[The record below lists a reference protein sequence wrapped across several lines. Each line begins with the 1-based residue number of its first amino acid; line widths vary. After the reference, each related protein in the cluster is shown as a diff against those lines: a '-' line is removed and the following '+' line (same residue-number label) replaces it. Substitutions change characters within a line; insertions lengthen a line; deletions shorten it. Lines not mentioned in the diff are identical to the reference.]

1 MRSRAAIR
9 YSKAI
14 FQIAE
19 KSNNL
24 SNLKDDM
31 DSIISAH
38 KSSDDF
44 KNLISNPLINN
55 SDKKEILSIVLS
67 KMNEQTS
74 NLINLL
80 IANKRLS
87 ILYDIAHGFNDIYNR
102 ENNIERATVVTAT
115 PISEK
120 IKNQVLKK
128 IQTLSNK
135 SVETENIID
144 KTIIGGFILR
154 YENREYNASFSQRLN
169 KLKSELIQ

>member
-55 SDKKEILSIVLS
+55 SNKKEILSIVLS

-87 ILYDIAHGFNDIYNR
+87 ILDDIAHGFNDIYNR
-102 ENNIERATVVTAT
+102 ENNIERATVITAT
-115 PISEK
+115 PISDK
-120 IKNQVLKK
+120 IKTQVLKK
-128 IQTLSNK
+128 LQKLSNK
-135 SVETENIID
+135 SVEIENIID
-144 KTIIGGFILR
+144 ETILGGFILR
-154 YENREYNASFSQRLN
+154 YENREYNASFSQRLS

>member
-44 KNLISNPLINN
+44 KNLIGNPLINN

-102 ENNIERATVVTAT
+102 ENNIERARVITAT
-115 PISEK
+115 PISDK
-120 IKNQVLKK
+120 IKTQVLKK

-135 SVETENIID
+135 SIEIENIID
-144 KTIIGGFILR
+144 ETIIGGFILR
-154 YENREYNASFSQRLN
+154 YENREYNASFSQRLS

>member
-19 KSNNL
+19 ESKNL
-24 SNLKDDM
+24 SNVKDDM
-31 DSIISAH
+31 DSIISAY

-44 KNLISNPLINN
+44 KNLINNALINH
-55 SDKKEILSIVLS
+55 SDKKEILSIVIS
-67 KMNEQTS
+67 KINEKTN
-74 NLINLL
+74 NLIDLL

-135 SVETENIID
+135 SVEIENIID

>member
-19 KSNNL
+19 ESNNL

-55 SDKKEILSIVLS
+55 SDKKEILSIVIS
-67 KMNEQTS
+67 KMNKQTS

-135 SVETENIID
+135 SVEIENIID

>member
-19 KSNNL
+19 ESNNL

-38 KSSDDF
+38 KSSDDY
-44 KNLISNPLINN
+44 KNLINNPLINH
-55 SDKKEILSIVLS
+55 SDKKEILSIVIS
-67 KMNEQTS
+67 KMNKRTS

-135 SVETENIID
+135 SVEIENIID

>member
-14 FQIAE
+14 FKIAE

-44 KNLISNPLINN
+44 KNLIGNPLINN
-55 SDKKEILSIVLS
+55 SDKKEILSIVIS

-102 ENNIERATVVTAT
+102 ENNIERARVITAT
-115 PISEK
+115 PISDK
-120 IKNQVLKK
+120 IKTQVLKK

-135 SVETENIID
+135 SIEIENIID
-144 KTIIGGFILR
+144 ETIIGGFILR
-154 YENREYNASFSQRLN
+154 YENREYNASFSQRLS

>member
-19 KSNNL
+19 ESNNL
-24 SNLKDDM
+24 SNFKDDM

-38 KSSDDF
+38 QSSDDF
-44 KNLISNPLINN
+44 KNLISNPLINH
-55 SDKKEILSIVLS
+55 SDKKEILSIVIS

-87 ILYDIAHGFNDIYNR
+87 ILYDIANGFNDIYNQK
-102 ENNIERATVVTAT
+102 NNVAKATVVTAI
-115 PISEK
+115 PISDK

-135 SVETENIID
+135 SVEIENIID

>member
-19 KSNNL
+19 ESNSL
-24 SNLKDDM
+24 SNIKGDM

-38 KSSDDF
+38 ESSEDF
-44 KNLISNPLINN
+44 KKLINN
-55 SDKKEILSIVLS
+55 TLINYSDKKEILSIVIS
-67 KMNEQTS
+67 KMNEKTN
-74 NLINLL
+74 NLIDLL

-135 SVETENIID
+135 SVEIENIID

-169 KLKSELIQ
+169 KLKTKLIQ

>member
-55 SDKKEILSIVLS
+55 SDKKEILSIVIS

-102 ENNIERATVVTAT
+102 ENNIERATVITAT
-115 PISEK
+115 PISDK
-120 IKNQVLKK
+120 IKTQVLKK
-128 IQTLSNK
+128 LQELSNK
-135 SVETENIID
+135 SVEIENIID
-144 KTIIGGFILR
+144 ETILGGFILR
-154 YENREYNASFSQRLN
+154 YENKEYNASFSQRLS

>member
-14 FQIAE
+14 FIIAE

-44 KNLISNPLINN
+44 KNLIGNPLINN

-102 ENNIERATVVTAT
+102 ENNIERARVITAT
-115 PISEK
+115 PISDK
-120 IKNQVLKK
+120 IKTQVLKK

-135 SVETENIID
+135 SIEIENIID
-144 KTIIGGFILR
+144 ETIIGGFILR
-154 YENREYNASFSQRLN
+154 YENREYNASFSQRLS

>member
-19 KSNNL
+19 KPNNL

-55 SDKKEILSIVLS
+55 SDKKDILSIVLS

-87 ILYDIAHGFNDIYNR
+87 ILDDIAHGFNDIYNR
-102 ENNIERATVVTAT
+102 ENNIERARVITAT
-115 PISEK
+115 PISDK
-120 IKNQVLKK
+120 IKTQVLKK
-128 IQTLSNK
+128 LQELSNK
-135 SVETENIID
+135 SVEIENIID
-144 KTIIGGFILR
+144 ETIIGGFILR

-169 KLKSELIQ
+169 KLKTKLIQ

>member
-19 KSNNL
+19 ESNSL
-24 SNLKDDM
+24 SNIKGDM

-38 KSSDDF
+38 ESSEDF
-44 KNLISNPLINN
+44 KKLINN
-55 SDKKEILSIVLS
+55 TLINYSDKKEILSIVTS
-67 KMNEQTS
+67 KMNEKTN
-74 NLINLL
+74 NLIDLL

-87 ILYDIAHGFNDIYNR
+87 ILYDIAHGFNDIYNQ
-102 ENNIERATVVTAT
+102 ENNIARATVVTAT
-115 PISEK
+115 PISDK

-135 SVETENIID
+135 SVEIENIID
-144 KTIIGGFILR
+144 ETIIGGFILR

-169 KLKSELIQ
+169 KLKTKLIQ

>member
-55 SDKKEILSIVLS
+55 SNKKEILSIVLS

-102 ENNIERATVVTAT
+102 ENNIERATVITAT
-115 PISEK
+115 PISDK
-120 IKNQVLKK
+120 IKTQVLKK
-128 IQTLSNK
+128 LQKLSNK
-135 SVETENIID
+135 SVEIENIID
-144 KTIIGGFILR
+144 ETILGGFILR
-154 YENREYNASFSQRLN
+154 YENREYNASFSQRLS

>member
-19 KSNNL
+19 ESNTL
-24 SNLKDDM
+24 SNIKGDM

-38 KSSDDF
+38 ESSEDF
-44 KNLISNPLINN
+44 KKLINN
-55 SDKKEILSIVLS
+55 TLINYSDKKEILSIVIS
-67 KMNEQTS
+67 KMNEKTN
-74 NLINLL
+74 NLIDLL

-87 ILYDIAHGFNDIYNR
+87 ILYDIAHGFNDIYNQ
-102 ENNIERATVVTAT
+102 ENNIARATVVTAT
-115 PISEK
+115 PISDK

-135 SVETENIID
+135 SVEIENIID
-144 KTIIGGFILR
+144 ETIIGGFILR
-154 YENREYNASFSQRLN
+154 YENREYNASLSQRLN
-169 KLKSELIQ
+169 KLKTKLIQ

>member
-102 ENNIERATVVTAT
+102 ENNIERATVITAT
-115 PISEK
+115 PISDK
-120 IKNQVLKK
+120 IKTQVLKK

-135 SVETENIID
+135 SIEIENIID
-144 KTIIGGFILR
+144 ETIIGGFILR
-154 YENREYNASFSQRLN
+154 YENREYNASFSQRLS

>member
-19 KSNNL
+19 ESNSL
-24 SNLKDDM
+24 SNIKGDM

-38 KSSDDF
+38 ESSEDF
-44 KNLISNPLINN
+44 KNLISNPLINY
-55 SDKKEILSIVLS
+55 SDKKEILSIVIS
-67 KMNEQTS
+67 KMNEKTN
-74 NLINLL
+74 NLIDLL

-87 ILYDIAHGFNDIYNR
+87 ILYDIAHGFNDIYNQ
-102 ENNIERATVVTAT
+102 ENNIARATVVTAT
-115 PISEK
+115 PISDK

-135 SVETENIID
+135 SVEIENIID
-144 KTIIGGFILR
+144 ETIIGGFILR

-169 KLKSELIQ
+169 KLKTKLIQ

>member
-19 KSNNL
+19 ESNSL
-24 SNLKDDM
+24 SNIKGDM

-38 KSSDDF
+38 ESSEDL
-44 KNLISNPLINN
+44 KKLINN
-55 SDKKEILSIVLS
+55 TLINYSDKKEILSIVIS
-67 KMNEQTS
+67 KMNEKTN
-74 NLINLL
+74 NLIDLL

-87 ILYDIAHGFNDIYNR
+87 ILYDIAHGFNDIYNQ
-102 ENNIERATVVTAT
+102 ENNIARATVVTAT
-115 PISEK
+115 PISDK

-135 SVETENIID
+135 SVEIENIID
-144 KTIIGGFILR
+144 ETIIGGFILR

-169 KLKSELIQ
+169 KLKTKLIQ

>member
-19 KSNNL
+19 ESNSL
-24 SNLKDDM
+24 SNIKGDM

-38 KSSDDF
+38 ESSEDF
-44 KNLISNPLINN
+44 KKLINN
-55 SDKKEILSIVLS
+55 TLINYSDKKEILSIVIS
-67 KMNEQTS
+67 KMNEKTN
-74 NLINLL
+74 NLIDLL

-87 ILYDIAHGFNDIYNR
+87 ILYDIAHGFNDIYNQ
-102 ENNIERATVVTAT
+102 ENNIARATVVTAT
-115 PISEK
+115 PISDK

-135 SVETENIID
+135 SFEIENIID
-144 KTIIGGFILR
+144 ETIIGGFILR

-169 KLKSELIQ
+169 KLKTKLIQ

>member
-19 KSNNL
+19 ESNSL
-24 SNLKDDM
+24 SNIKGDM

-38 KSSDDF
+38 ESSEDF
-44 KNLISNPLINN
+44 KKLINN
-55 SDKKEILSIVLS
+55 TLINYSDKKEILSIVIS
-67 KMNEQTS
+67 KMNEKTN
-74 NLINLL
+74 NLIDLL

-87 ILYDIAHGFNDIYNR
+87 ILYDIAHGFNDIYNQ
-102 ENNIERATVVTAT
+102 ENNIARATVVTAT
-115 PISEK
+115 PISDK

-135 SVETENIID
+135 SVEIENIID

-154 YENREYNASFSQRLN
+154 YENREYNASLSQRLN
-169 KLKSELIQ
+169 KLKTKLIQ

>member
-19 KSNNL
+19 ESNSL
-24 SNLKDDM
+24 SNVKDDM
-31 DSIISAH
+31 DSIILAY

-44 KNLISNPLINN
+44 KNLINNALINY
-55 SDKKEILSIVLS
+55 SDKKEILSIVIS
-67 KMNEQTS
+67 KINEKTN
-74 NLINLL
+74 NLIDLL
-80 IANKRLS
+80 ITNKRLP
-87 ILYDIAHGFNDIYNR
+87 ILYDIANGFNDIYNQK
-102 ENNIERATVVTAT
+102 NNVAKATVVTAI
-115 PISEK
+115 PISDK

-135 SVETENIID
+135 SIEIENIID

-154 YENREYNASFSQRLN
+154 FENTEYNASFLQRLN
-169 KLKSELIQ
+169 KLKTELIQ

>member
-19 KSNNL
+19 ESNNL

-44 KNLISNPLINN
+44 KNLINNPLINH
-55 SDKKEILSIVLS
+55 SDKKEILSIVIS
-67 KMNEQTS
+67 KMNKQTS

-135 SVETENIID
+135 SVEIENIID

>member
-19 KSNNL
+19 ESNSL
-24 SNLKDDM
+24 SNIKGDM
-31 DSIISAH
+31 DSIISTH
-38 KSSDDF
+38 ESSEDF
-44 KNLISNPLINN
+44 KKLINN
-55 SDKKEILSIVLS
+55 TLINYSDKKEILSIVIS
-67 KMNEQTS
+67 KMNEKTN
-74 NLINLL
+74 NLIDLL

-135 SVETENIID
+135 SVEIENIID

>member
-19 KSNNL
+19 ESNSL
-24 SNLKDDM
+24 SNIKGDM

-38 KSSDDF
+38 ESSEDF
-44 KNLISNPLINN
+44 KKLINN
-55 SDKKEILSIVLS
+55 TLINYSDKKEILSIVIS
-67 KMNEQTS
+67 KMNEKTN
-74 NLINLL
+74 NLIDLL

-87 ILYDIAHGFNDIYNR
+87 ILYDIAHGFNDIYNQ
-102 ENNIERATVVTAT
+102 ENNIARATVVTAT
-115 PISEK
+115 PISDK

-135 SVETENIID
+135 SVEIENIID
-144 KTIIGGFILR
+144 ETIIGGFILR

-169 KLKSELIQ
+169 KLKTKLIQ

>member
-19 KSNNL
+19 ESNNL

-38 KSSDDF
+38 KSSDDY
-44 KNLISNPLINN
+44 KNLINNPLINH
-55 SDKKEILSIVLS
+55 SDKKEILSIVIS
-67 KMNEQTS
+67 KMNKQTS

-135 SVETENIID
+135 SVEIENIID